1 MHSLGSKWNHKT
13 RYVLELFHCCSQANC
28 PRNSSNSGRRM
39 RSRLHQLHAI
49 RCSHRA
55 PSSIADRDRKA
66 LVLRP
71 LLHLMPGDVQ
81 PSSYPRMMF
90 VHIPVRWEK
99 QGTAETILAGEH
111 MFFWGLCAC
120 THIICYAYICTYHL
134 YDNGRFDFQSTTA
147 VIRSKQTYKM
157 AYNTIIGPIEG
168 AMACYGGFRQ

>member
-13 RYVLELFHCCSQANC
+13 RYVLELLHCCSQANC

-39 RSRLHQLHAI
+39 RPRLHQLHAI

-99 QGTAETILAGEH
+99 QGTAARQYRRESICSLGA
-111 MFFWGLCAC
+111 LCLRSYYAVI
-120 THIICYAYICTYHL
+120 TYVHIIYMIMEDL
-134 YDNGRFDFQSTTA
+134 
-147 VIRSKQTYKM
+147 ISKVQ
-157 AYNTIIGPIEG
+157 
-168 AMACYGGFRQ
+168 QWS